1 MRDGMAVATPWD
13 PPAEIDS
20 GLYAGHHLDFWHQLA
35 PPFDGSDGPDRPDRE
50 PFANPLAEATPGV
63 WRLPFNDA

>member
-20 GLYAGHHLDFWHQLA
+20 GLYAGHYLDFWHQLA
-35 PPFDGSDGPDRPDRE
+35 PPFDGPDRE

-63 WRLPFNDA
+63 WRLAFNDA

>member
-1 MRDGMAVATPWD
+1 MG

-20 GLYAGHHLDFWHQLA
+20 GLYAGYHLDFWHQLA
-35 PPFDGSDGPDRPDRE
+35 PPFDGPYRE

-63 WRLPFNDA
+63 WRLAFNDA